1 MAKEN
6 KNKKGV
12 VRCID
17 PLGRLVIPKEVRK
30 ELGLLQGEPVEM
42 ITEKDCVIIRKYK
55 AVCILCGCPIKD
67 EKDAFIIHDKKIC
80 PNCQEIIKKY

>member
-1 MAKEN
+1 M
-6 KNKKGV
+6 KNNQKGI

-42 ITEKDCVIIRKYK
+42 IVEKDCVIIKKYK
-55 AVCILCGCPIKD
+55 AVCILCGKPIKN
-67 EKDAFIIHDKKIC
+67 EKEVFVVHDKKIC
-80 PNCQEIIKKY
+80 INCYDLITK

>member
-1 MAKEN
+1 M
-6 KNKKGV
+6 KNNQKGV

-30 ELGLLQGEPVEM
+30 ELGFQQGEPVEM

-55 AVCILCGCPIKD
+55 AVCILCGKPIKE
-67 EKDAFIIHDKKIC
+67 EKEALIVHDKKIC
-80 PNCQEIIKKY
+80 IDCQELINKY